1 MTVFLVA
8 VAILSVVVLVLI
20 VVAPWK
26 EVRNEP
32 RLDPD
37 AEAKLLLHRDPDE
50 PTGEYQRIAPLP
62 VEPDDETDRE
72 ATYDDLAALDDDLS
86 PDDLSTGEASTGDA

>member
-26 EVRNEP
+26 DVRNEP
-32 RLDPD
+32 KLDPE
-37 AEAKLLLHRDPDE
+37 AEARLLLHRDPDE

-62 VEPDDETDRE
+62 VEPDDETDPE
-72 ATYDDLAALDDDLS
+72 ATYDDLAALDDDQ
-86 PDDLSTGEASTGDA
+86 PAGEP